1 MVLVFVVLIQHV
13 DEEKRGVN
21 YYGIEGGGGLHG
33 KTNLLEKSGTHKS
46 NYIQKCYQ
54 FTRQIY

>member
-21 YYGIEGGGGLHG
+21 YYDRRRRGVARED
-33 KTNLLEKSGTHKS
+33 KS
-46 NYIQKCYQ
+46 
-54 FTRQIY
+54 TRKKWDT